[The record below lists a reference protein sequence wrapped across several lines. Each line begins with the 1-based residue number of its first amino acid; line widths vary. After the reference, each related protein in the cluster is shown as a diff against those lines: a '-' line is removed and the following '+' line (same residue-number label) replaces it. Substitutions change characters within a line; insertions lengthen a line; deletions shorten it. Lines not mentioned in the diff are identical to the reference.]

1 MKKNDSTFYLV
12 LSNLIPLFG
21 VLFFAWSIFSVIFI
35 YWCENIVVGFYNILR
50 MWKAEKPVVAAD
62 KVKINGRAFTGTPSR
77 FLILFFMVH
86 FGIFTF
92 VHGVFVFTLFF
103 DGVINVMGILLSVLG
118 LFISH
123 GISYQQNFIGREE
136 YKKISRIEQMF
147 KPYSRIVVLQLVII
161 FSGFFVMSLG
171 LDIGAIILLVLI
183 KIVVDVLKHK
193 QEHRR
198 IVS

>member
-1 MKKNDSTFYLV
+1 
-12 LSNLIPLFG
+12 
-21 VLFFAWSIFSVIFI
+21 
-35 YWCENIVVGFYNILR
+35 
-50 MWKAEKPVVAAD
+50 
-62 KVKINGRAFTGTPSR
+62 
-77 FLILFFMVH
+77 
-86 FGIFTF
+86 
-92 VHGVFVFTLFF
+92 VFVFTLFF
-103 DGVINVMGILLSVLG
+103 DGVINVMGIWLSVLG

-161 FSGFFVMSLG
+161 FSGFLVVSLG

-193 QEHRR
+193 QEHRQ
-198 IVS
+198 IAS